1 MIDNLTGMHIPPQQS
16 FVPVILGGDIGSYSL
31 AREFH
36 QEYDV
41 KSVLVPSVMTGIVQH
56 SKILEAR
63 PFADQ
68 DNDAAFLDFVIALGQ
83 EFSATPNG
91 TRKLLLLGGADQHIR
106 FIARHARQLGIWFTV
121 PYVGE
126 DLLDR
131 ATEKDAFYELCREL
145 DIPFPGTVVHDC
157 ADAAAD
163 VSALPGRLVGAKVPL
178 PAIVK
183 PSDGVAWGQ
192 LEFPGKKKV
201 HTVDTEEE
209 LKELVGK
216 ATATGYTG
224 TLIIQDLIPGG
235 DSGMHIATFFSD
247 RDGKV
252 RFASCGRVIV
262 EEHAPGALGNSAAI
276 VAQPNAVA
284 IEAGTRML
292 NELGWRGFSMFDMKL
307 DPRDGSY
314 KFFELNPRLGRNH
327 FYISAAG
334 ANVSR
339 FYVQEYL
346 EGGLPQDPS
355 FTELENEHLYTI
367 LPLRLL
373 RRYIPADMKQK
384 VEKLISAKSYSH
396 PLYYRK
402 ETSPRR
408 WFYILVS
415 AMNHYR
421 KFKRHHPAP

>member
-1 MIDNLTGMHIPPQQS
+1 MRIPSEQS

-36 QEYDV
+36 QEYGV
-41 KSVLVPSVMTGIVQH
+41 ISALVPSVMTGIVEH
-56 SKILEAR
+56 SKILDAR
-63 PFADQ
+63 PFAEQ
-68 DNDAAFLDFVIALGQ
+68 DNEGAFLDFVITLGR
-83 EFSATPNG
+83 EFSAG
-91 TRKLLLLGGADQHIR
+91 GRGARKLLLLGGADQHIR
-106 FIARHARQLGIWFTV
+106 FIARNAGQLGIWFTI

-157 ADAAAD
+157 ADDAAD
-163 VSALPGRLVGAKVPL
+163 LNELPSRLVEAKVPL

-192 LEFPGKKKV
+192 LEFAGKKKV
-201 HTVDTEEE
+201 HTVATDAE
-209 LKELVGK
+209 LKDLVSK
-216 ATATGYTG
+216 ATAAGYTG

-247 RDGKV
+247 RSGKV

-276 VAQPNAVA
+276 VAQPNDVA
-284 IEAGTRML
+284 IEAGTKML
-292 NELGWRGFSMFDMKL
+292 NELGWTGFSMFDMKL

-346 EGGLPQDPS
+346 EGGLPDEPA
-355 FTELENEHLYTI
+355 FTQFENEHLYTI

-373 RRYIPADMKQK
+373 RRYIPEDMKQK
-384 VEKLISAKSYSH
+384 VEKLISSKSYSH

-402 ETSPRR
+402 ETDPRR
-408 WFYILVS
+408 WYYILVS
-415 AMNHYR
+415 TLNHYR